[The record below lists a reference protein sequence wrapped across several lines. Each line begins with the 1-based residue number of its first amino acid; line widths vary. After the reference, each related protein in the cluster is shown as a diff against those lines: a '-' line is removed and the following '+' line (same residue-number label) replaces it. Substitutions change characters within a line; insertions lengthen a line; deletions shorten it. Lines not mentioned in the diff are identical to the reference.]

1 MTMTTDVVTAAEPAA
16 APQVAGLSLRQLA
29 WRRLKRDKAAMFAMW
44 LLIFIFG
51 TAILAPLITNLL
63 GVNPYDFDLTVLD
76 PSQGSLPA
84 GAWGGISLEHPLGV
98 EPLTGRD
105 LLARLLFG
113 ARVSLLIAISAVAII
128 AIVGTTIGI
137 VAGYKGGWIDTLIG
151 RLTDLILAFP
161 LILMLIALSP
171 VLTQRLQAMGM
182 SPEDSRVVYLIIV
195 FAFFGW
201 PYLARLIRGQVLSL
215 REREFVEAAVASGA
229 PTRRILFRE
238 VLPNL
243 WAPIIVYVTI
253 SIPTIIAS
261 EAALSYL
268 GVGIIEP
275 TPSWGKMLADSVRY
289 FAVVPT
295 YLFIPGTALFIVV
308 YAFNI
313 FGDAVRDALDPRTG
327 RNAR

>member
-1 MTMTTDVVTAAEPAA
+1 MSTE
-16 APQVAGLSLRQLA
+16 APEATPDANPDAVAGISLRRLA

-44 LLIFIFG
+44 LLVFIFL
-51 TAILAPLITNLL
+51 TALLAPVITSIL
-63 GVNPYDFDLTVLD
+63 GLNPFDFDLEALD
-76 PSQGSLPA
+76 PALGSLPR
-84 GAWGGISLEHPLGV
+84 GDWGGASVEHPLGV

-105 LLARLLFG
+105 LLARLLYG
-113 ARVSLLIAISAVAII
+113 ARVSLFIAVTSVILIAII
-128 AIVGTTIGI
+128 GTTVGI
-137 VAGYKGGWIDTLIG
+137 IAGYKSGWVDTLIG
-151 RLTDLILAFP
+151 RTTDLLLAFP
-161 LILMLIALSP
+161 FILMLIALSP
-171 VLTQRLQAMGM
+171 VVTQRLEAVGL
-182 SPEDSRVVYLIIV
+182 SPENARIGYLIIV
-195 FAFFGW
+195 FAVFTW
-201 PYLARLIRGQVLSL
+201 PFLARLIRGQVLSL

-229 PTRRILFRE
+229 PTRRILFSE
-238 VLPNL
+238 ILPNL

-253 SIPTIIAS
+253 ALPTLIAA

-308 YAFNI
+308 YAFTV